1 MEQLSATRSELIARR
16 LQIGLAT
23 QGRDL
28 LKEKRA
34 ALVVEFGHLSSG
46 VLEAVETLGRRAAE
60 SAGALSN
67 AVAFDGPEA
76 VGSAAIAASGDIAT
90 RLSLRIVAGV
100 PWSSWSTIGVSRART
115 SRGYGLVATTPR
127 IDVAAASFEKL
138 LDLLLDVAAAEL
150 SLRRLAGEISR
161 TTRRVNALEHVVVPR
176 LERER
181 DAIEMV
187 LAERELEDRIRLR
200 RARAADAVGRRRE
213 AVAMSE
219 EREPRAAGA
228 LGSVRQLEGALEATS
243 AARAAAEARLG
254 EARSEAARL
263 LAAAREDAAA
273 AAAERRRVVLAAAE
287 DDAAEIHAPGRRD
300 VRPAACRRA
309 R

>member
-1 MEQLSATRSELIARR
+1 MPVCGDKADDCLVEQLSATRTELIARR

-34 ALVVEFGHLSSG
+34 ALVVEFGHLSTG
-46 VLEAVETLGRRAAE
+46 VLEAVEMLGRRAAE
-60 SAGALSN
+60 GASALSN
-67 AVAFDGPEA
+67 AVAFDGPQA
-76 VGSAAIAASGDIAT
+76 VGSAATAASSDIAT

-100 PWSSWSTIGVSRART
+100 PVVELEHDRVSRART

-127 IDVAAASFEKL
+127 IDVAAASFERL
-138 LDLLLDVAAAEL
+138 LDLVLDVAASEL

-200 RARAADAVGRRRE
+200 RARAAGRRHRHRE
-213 AVAMSE
+213 AA
-219 EREPRAAGA
+219 
-228 LGSVRQLEGALEATS
+228 
-243 AARAAAEARLG
+243 
-254 EARSEAARL
+254 
-263 LAAAREDAAA
+263 
-273 AAAERRRVVLAAAE
+273 
-287 DDAAEIHAPGRRD
+287 
-300 VRPAACRRA
+300 
-309 R
+309 

>member
-1 MEQLSATRSELIARR
+1 M
-16 LQIGLAT
+16 
-23 QGRDL
+23 
-28 LKEKRA
+28 
-34 ALVVEFGHLSSG
+34 VEFGRLSTG

-60 SAGALSN
+60 SAGALSD

-76 VGSAAIAASGDIAT
+76 VGSAAHRGIGRRRDAPVAEDRRRCSGGG
-90 RLSLRIVAGV
+90 AGAR
-100 PWSSWSTIGVSRART
+100 SDLARADG
-115 SRGYGLVATTPR
+115 RGYSLIATTPR

-200 RARAADAVGRRRE
+200 RARAAGRRR
-213 AVAMSE
+213 
-219 EREPRAAGA
+219 R
-228 LGSVRQLEGALEATS
+228 
-243 AARAAAEARLG
+243 
-254 EARSEAARL
+254 
-263 LAAAREDAAA
+263 
-273 AAAERRRVVLAAAE
+273 
-287 DDAAEIHAPGRRD
+287 APGGG
-300 VRPAACRRA
+300 A
-309 R
+309 

>member
-1 MEQLSATRSELIARR
+1 VEQLSATRTELIARR

-34 ALVVEFGHLSSG
+34 ALVVEFGRLSIG
-46 VLEAVETLGRRAAE
+46 VLEAVEILGRRAAE

-67 AVAFDGPEA
+67 AFGFDGPEV
-76 VGSAAIAASGDIAT
+76 VGSAAIAASGDVAT

-100 PWSSWSTIGVSRART
+100 PVVELEHDRISRART
-115 SRGYGLVATTPR
+115 GRGYGLVATTPR

-138 LDLLLDVAAAEL
+138 LDLVLDVAASEL

-161 TTRRVNALEHVVVPR
+161 TTRRVNALEHIVVPR

-181 DAIEMV
+181 DAIELV

-200 RARAADAVGRRRE
+200 RARA
-213 AVAMSE
+213 S
-219 EREPRAAGA
+219 
-228 LGSVRQLEGALEATS
+228 
-243 AARAAAEARLG
+243 
-254 EARSEAARL
+254 
-263 LAAAREDAAA
+263 
-273 AAAERRRVVLAAAE
+273 
-287 DDAAEIHAPGRRD
+287 GRRD
-300 VRPAACRRA
+300 RRQQAAA
-309 R
+309 